1 MISEATT
8 SKTAIERTLLS
19 AKSLLDIV
27 NKLDGTYSKH
37 FPQKEIIE
45 DLGNIV
51 SAGNTDDCML
61 LM

>member
-1 MISEATT
+1 MISETTT
-8 SKTAIERTLLS
+8 SKTGIERTLLS

-51 SAGNTDDCML
+51 SAGNTDHCML